1 MASVPMR
8 RLRLSEKMVLRSD
21 FLEAW
26 RSAME
31 FHIAK
36 RKDNSGFNPVTDTYY
51 SKFNRSASPPP
62 SELGR
67 IGISSLQC
75 LSLQCPILEL
85 EKCVSSKLK
94 GQNGA
99 ITTRKLKC

>member
-1 MASVPMR
+1 MPIR

-36 RKDNSGFNPVTDTYY
+36 RKENSGGQTPKGFGGGTSNAVVSRNAMGHVFLRTNENGIQTYSIPVQRKSC
-51 SKFNRSASPPP
+51 SK
-62 SELGR
+62 
-67 IGISSLQC
+67 
-75 LSLQCPILEL
+75 
-85 EKCVSSKLK
+85 
-94 GQNGA
+94 
-99 ITTRKLKC
+99 